1 MQVDSES
8 HPIESADAAII
19 EKLAELEVKID
30 TLIEEQAKILRAI
43 LGFIEAQ
50 CDTSRGARNW

>member
-1 MQVDSES
+1 MQIDSE
-8 HPIESADAAII
+8 PIESADAAII

>member
-1 MQVDSES
+1 MQIDSE
-8 HPIESADAAII
+8 PIDSADAAII

-43 LGFIEAQ
+43 LVFIEAQ

>member
-30 TLIEEQAKILRAI
+30 SILEFQTQILRAI
-43 LGFIEAQ
+43 RGVIEAQ
-50 CDTSRGARNW
+50 CDISRGRRNW

>member
-1 MQVDSES
+1 MQIDSE
-8 HPIESADAAII
+8 PIDSAEAAII

-30 TLIEEQAKILRAI
+30 SILEFQTQILRAI
-43 LGFIEAQ
+43 RGFIEAQ

>member
-1 MQVDSES
+1 MQIDSE
-8 HPIESADAAII
+8 PIDSADAAII

>member
-1 MQVDSES
+1 MQIDSE
-8 HPIESADAAII
+8 PIDSAEAAII

-30 TLIEEQAKILRAI
+30 SILEFQTQILRAI